1 MTRRMTK
8 TLALALLAAAI
19 IALLLFKPS
28 SHDPE
33 DHGTSARSASTGSA
47 TSSASADEQ
56 AGSAGAKRGTR
67 KTILDLLPPGARI
80 EATEDNGT
88 SAKGKVRITFADGT
102 ELRGDRVSAA
112 ADKRGI
118 TIEGNLVMWTAERKT
133 CMVKKEGPLMF
144 EFDGDSIKLISTQS
158 GMSVQNFAESQT
170 PEQVEKASA
179 TMLRLDGNTTAQP

>member
-1 MTRRMTK
+1 MTK
-8 TLALALLAAAI
+8 TLALALLVAAV

-56 AGSAGAKRGTR
+56 AGGAGAKRGTR

-102 ELRGDRVSAA
+102 ELQGDRVSAA
-112 ADKRGI
+112 ADKRSI
-118 TIEGNLVMWTAERKT
+118 TIEDNVVIWTGDRKT
-133 CMVKKEGPLMF
+133 CMVKKESPLMF
-144 EFDGDSIKLISTQS
+144 EFEGDSIKLISAQS
-158 GMSVQNFAESQT
+158 GMAFQNFAEPQT
-170 PEQVEKASA
+170 PEQTEAVSA
-179 TMLRLDGNTTAQP
+179 TMLRLNGNTTAQP

>member
-1 MTRRMTK
+1 MTK

-28 SHDPE
+28 SDDPE
-33 DHGTSARSASTGSA
+33 NPGTTSRSGSPGSA
-47 TSSASADEQ
+47 TSSVSIDQQ
-56 AGSAGAKRGTR
+56 AGTAGAKRGTR

-80 EATEDNGT
+80 EAEEDNGT

-118 TIEGNLVMWTAERKT
+118 TIEDNVVIWTGDRKT
-133 CMVKKEGPLMF
+133 CMVKKESPLKF
-144 EFDGDSIKLISTQS
+144 EFDGDSIKLISAQS
-158 GMSVQNFAESQT
+158 GMAFQNFAESQT
-170 PEQVEKASA
+170 PEQMVAVAA
-179 TMLRLDGNTTAQP
+179 TMLRLNGNTTAQP